1 MTNTHTTTDDEQF
14 AADLRE
20 MLLVL
25 GWKKETIDFITSKT
39 QSEILAN
46 LGPKFLIR
54 LRRSYRYRIKRG
66 HLPPEE
72 L

>member
-1 MTNTHTTTDDEQF
+1 MDSTTDSEHF

-25 GWKKETIDFITSKT
+25 GWKKETIDFITGKT
-39 QSEILAN
+39 PDEILAN

-54 LRRSYRYRIKRG
+54 LRRSYRYKVKHG
-66 HLPPEE
+66 HLPQEE